1 MAQLTKGRTE
11 PCRNNIGGI
20 RDVYLA
26 NYIPL
31 SITEYTRNGS
41 EVTPPPFFAY
51 KFYAENINFSENIQ
65 NDENG
70 EVYNQNLS
78 FRLNKI
84 NSNDS
89 KQLFDIKDLFFRVV
103 LVFNDGKIRLLG
115 FENGLNLSYVFNSGG
130 KKDEGTSYEVTFEG
144 RELETAPY
152 LANLDNV
159 ITTQYLQLENGEFL
173 QLENGNL
180 IELE

>member
-1 MAQLTKGRTE
+1 M
-11 PCRNNIGGI
+11 
-20 RDVYLA
+20 
-26 NYIPL
+26 
-31 SITEYTRNGS
+31 
-41 EVTPPPFFAY
+41 
-51 KFYAENINFSENIQ
+51 
-65 NDENG
+65 
-70 EVYNQNLS
+70 
-78 FRLNKI
+78 
-84 NSNDS
+84 
-89 KQLFDIKDLFFRVV
+89 
-103 LVFNDGKIRLLG
+103 LG